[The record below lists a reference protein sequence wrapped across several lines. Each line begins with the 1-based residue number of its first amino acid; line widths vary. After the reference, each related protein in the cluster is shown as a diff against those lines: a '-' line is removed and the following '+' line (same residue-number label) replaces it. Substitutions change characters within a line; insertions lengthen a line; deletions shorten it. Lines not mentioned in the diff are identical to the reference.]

1 MPNQDISLSA
11 YDPQVAAIQR
21 QQRLAEMLQQQA
33 SQDIPIT
40 SSGGIQAPISPF
52 QGLAKILQ
60 AYGSKKMQDRAEAG
74 MAAYRDKDSAS
85 AQALV
90 KQLTMPGYQPG
101 AANTTQLD
109 PTTPQLPGQAA
120 PSPQQPVTLPY
131 ANANGQMPAQTLPNQ
146 QAQLAMLLGA
156 DGGPQTQ
163 ALRGAM
169 LPQIMQRQNL
179 DYQHQLG
186 REDADYA
193 RGQPLSVA
201 AQQTIDAQNKSEREL
216 AQFKNDLPMTAKDR
230 AELAESHSYHQSLTG
245 GSYALG
251 ADGLPQTDDPIT
263 QAYVKGFTSGNITS
277 MNQVPKSHRDRV
289 ALALTQTPD
298 VSYNP
303 LAMRRLTLAS
313 SAITKQF
320 TDMPQYQLTAAAPVY
335 LDRINAALKTKGSV
349 SDQDLL
355 DSLTKLNTGGN
366 AVTDAQVRLITDG
379 KSLADRFGVWSN
391 TVKNGGVL
399 SDNQRDQI
407 KQIANDIAGN
417 YRKGYEPIYAQAS
430 KQLHE
435 AGIPEKFWTI
445 PDLNKLKVDTGTAP
459 AANAADPNADAKAW
473 LAANPTDPRAAA
485 VRAKL
490 GMK

>member
-169 LPQIMQRQNL
+169 LPQIMQRQTL

-193 RGQPLSVA
+193 RSQPMSVA
-201 AQQTIDAQNKSEREL
+201 AQQTMDAQGKQSREL
-216 AQFKNDLPMTAKDR
+216 AQYKNDLPMTAKDR

-245 GSYALG
+245 NYALG

-263 QAYVKGFTSGNITS
+263 QAYLKQFSTGVITS
-277 MNQVPKSHRDRV
+277 MNQVPKPFRDRV
-289 ALALTQTPD
+289 ALALSQTPTT
-298 VSYNP
+298 SYTPN
-303 LAMRRLTLAS
+303 AIRRLAG
-313 SAITKQF
+313 AARDITKPF
-320 TDMPQYQLTAAAPVY
+320 TDMPQYELTAAAPVY

-391 TVKNGGVL
+391 AVKNGGVL

-407 KQIANDIAGN
+407 KQIANGIATN
-417 YRKGYEPIYAQAS
+417 YHKSYEPIY
-430 KQLHE
+430 KE
-435 AGIPEKFWTI
+435 ATRKLQEAHIPEPFWTI
-445 PDLNKLKVDTGTAP
+445 PDLNKMRVDTSGAP
-459 AANAADPNADAKAW
+459 AAQSDDANTQALAW
-473 LAANPTDPRAAA
+473 ANANPKDPRAAA
-485 VRAKL
+485 IKQKL
-490 GMK
+490 GVR

>member
-1 MPNQDISLSA
+1 MNNFVDMGGGA
-11 YDPQVAAIQR
+11 YAADYARLQR
-21 QQRLAEMLQQQA
+21 QQQLADALQQQA
-33 SQDIPIT
+33 MDPVQAPQ
-40 SSGGIQAPISPF
+40 GAVAPISF
-52 QGLAKILQ
+52 TNVLAKLVQGYAARRQNERIDERYKGLQ
-60 AYGSKKMQDRAEAG
+60 AQDR
-74 MAAYRDKDSAS
+74 DSAN
-85 AQALV
+85 ALV
-90 KQLTMPGYQPG
+90 RQLTTPGYQPG

-109 PTTPQLPGQAA
+109 PTTPQLPGQPA

-131 ANANGQMPAQTLPNQ
+131 ANANGQMPAPALPNQ

-163 ALRGAM
+163 AVRGAM

-179 DYQHQLG
+179 DYSHQLG

-193 RGQPLSVA
+193 RSQPMSVA
-201 AQQTIDAQNKSEREL
+201 AQQTMDAQNKSAREL

-230 AELAESHSYHQSLTG
+230 AELAEAHSYHQSLTG

-379 KSLADRFGVWSN
+379 KSLGDQFGVWSN
-391 TVKNGGVL
+391 AVKNGGVL
-399 SDNQRDQI
+399 SDNQRNQI

-417 YRKGYEPIYAQAS
+417 YRKSYEPIYAKAS
-430 KQLHE
+430 QQLHA

-445 PDLNKLKVDTGTAP
+445 PDLNKLRVDTGAP
-459 AANAADPNADAKAW
+459 EAKAGDPNADAKAW

>member
-1 MPNQDISLSA
+1 MNSYIDMGGGA
-11 YDPQVAAIQR
+11 YGADMARLQH
-21 QQRLAEMLQQQA
+21 QQQLADMLQQQA
-33 SQDIPIT
+33 MEPVQAPQ
-40 SSGGIQAPISPF
+40 GAVAPISF
-52 QGLAKILQ
+52 TNVLAKLVQGYAARRQNERIDERYKGLQ
-60 AYGSKKMQDRAEAG
+60 QQ
-74 MAAYRDKDSAS
+74 DKDSAN
-85 AQALV
+85 ALV
-90 KQLTMPGYQPG
+90 RQLTTPGYQPG

-163 ALRGAM
+163 AVRGAM

-193 RGQPLSVA
+193 RSQPMSVA
-201 AQQTIDAQNKSEREL
+201 AQQTMDAQGKQSREL
-216 AQFKNDLPMTAKDR
+216 AQYKNDLPMTAKDR

-379 KSLADRFGVWSN
+379 KSLSDQFGVWSN
-391 TVKNGGVL
+391 AVKNGGVL

-407 KQIANDIAGN
+407 KQIANDIAKN

-445 PDLNKLKVDTGTAP
+445 PDLNKLRVDTGAP
-459 AANAADPNADAKAW
+459 AASAADPNADAKAW

>member
-131 ANANGQMPAQTLPNQ
+131 ANANGQMPVQTLPNQ

-163 ALRGAM
+163 AVRGAM

-193 RGQPLSVA
+193 RSQPMSVA
-201 AQQTIDAQNKSEREL
+201 AQQTMDAQGRQSREL
-216 AQFKNDLPMTAKDR
+216 AQFKNDLPQTAQEKAALAEQRQYHAEMAARMGAGRLGLSEEDTNALSAGVEAGLIDPARLNSRTAKMYADLYKRNPSLSYVNAAGHAAMVRNPVYQRTIKIAETLPHVLDNMSAAGKKLNYSDVAVIGKFQAFAKGELNDPDFVAYMAQRNDALLTMAQVFRGLGASDKAAEMEEQASRPTMSPR
-230 AELAESHSYHQSLTG
+230 AIDAYINAQKQSLAPRLAEFRKDEIGPNIVQPAAPSFNSLT
-245 GSYALG
+245 
-251 ADGLPQTDDPIT
+251 
-263 QAYVKGFTSGNITS
+263 
-277 MNQVPKSHRDRV
+277 
-289 ALALTQTPD
+289 
-298 VSYNP
+298 NP
-303 LAMRRLTLAS
+303 G
-313 SAITKQF
+313 
-320 TDMPQYQLTAAAPVY
+320 AAPAT
-335 LDRINAALKTKGSV
+335 N
-349 SDQDLL
+349 
-355 DSLTKLNTGGN
+355 
-366 AVTDAQVRLITDG
+366 
-379 KSLADRFGVWSN
+379 
-391 TVKNGGVL
+391 
-399 SDNQRDQI
+399 
-407 KQIANDIAGN
+407 NDPLGL
-417 YRKGYEPIYAQAS
+417 RK
-430 KQLHE
+430 
-435 AGIPEKFWTI
+435 
-445 PDLNKLKVDTGTAP
+445 
-459 AANAADPNADAKAW
+459 
-473 LAANPTDPRAAA
+473 
-485 VRAKL
+485 
-490 GMK
+490 